1 MKSIPGLKHK
11 ATAIKNE
18 DVTMAD
24 LPSLANFAVHNQ
36 SNSSATNYDSDD
48 DLPPPPKKMKA
59 VEEETYSRPVNADT
73 STAEV
78 EKLKEMEAGYLTEQR
93 KVDFEKVLAEA
104 QKLRIDFEKLKVQN
118 EALQF
123 TITSRDSMIR
133 ALMPLVHVG
142 AAVRARFFE
151 LAKKNAGVGEA
162 IMPVVKEGDK
172 AIAEGNIRAD
182 MAMIELGFPFV
193 PNHPL
198 IGRYDANTL
207 YKDVYFKA
215 LYTRSFDEMIGR
227 SKENFRAFPLR
238 KLEICEISA
247 TMTSLTDPNNRHN
260 GDEMDKFKDL
270 VMAFENEWTNHICRL
285 WPDDQRRLN
294 TAFCWPPMHKIV
306 RDMGVVV
313 EDALKKSK
321 EVASPTTVHPTAG
334 SASSTSAVFTSPAQS
349 PSASIQTG
357 SESTKSSLSSPYSPS
372 STLCTS
378 ALIASSPLPSTPV
391 GSASVAPTSTVSNH
405 TASATTDAASSD
417 SA

>member
-162 IMPVVKEGDK
+162 IMSVVKEGDK

-182 MAMIELGFPFV
+182 MAMIELGFPCKPSNHPHKIPIRLRYGSLHARSSPIEVARECKRGMRLTSLVV

-227 SKENFRAFPLR
+227 SKENFRAFPLK

-260 GDEMDKFKDL
+260 GDEM
-270 VMAFENEWTNHICRL
+270 
-285 WPDDQRRLN
+285 
-294 TAFCWPPMHKIV
+294 
-306 RDMGVVV
+306 
-313 EDALKKSK
+313 
-321 EVASPTTVHPTAG
+321 
-334 SASSTSAVFTSPAQS
+334 
-349 PSASIQTG
+349 
-357 SESTKSSLSSPYSPS
+357 
-372 STLCTS
+372 
-378 ALIASSPLPSTPV
+378 
-391 GSASVAPTSTVSNH
+391 
-405 TASATTDAASSD
+405 
-417 SA
+417 